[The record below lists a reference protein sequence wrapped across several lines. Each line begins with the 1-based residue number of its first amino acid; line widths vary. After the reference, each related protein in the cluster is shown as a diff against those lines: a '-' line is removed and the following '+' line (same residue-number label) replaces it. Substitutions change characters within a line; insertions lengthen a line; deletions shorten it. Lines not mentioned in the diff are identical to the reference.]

1 MLRVSVPSDSEYR
14 RSSCDELLV
23 APDSDELEFLSDD
36 SDTIH
41 EADSSANDQANEP
54 RDPSVSPTPP
64 PPRLSLEHR
73 AFLIR
78 ALALFCACWLS
89 VGSHY
94 ASYVLGPLKSR
105 ISRDLGTG
113 HAEYSLLISAL
124 SLNST
129 WTPLVGGILAGT
141 LGTTFTSII
150 ATGVVFLG
158 TSFLLLGDIWGDV
171 RLMAAGL
178 FIFGLGVSPL
188 AVVQETIIVRFF
200 KSHGLGVPM
209 ALGLV
214 AGKGASFISARTS
227 YPLTERFG
235 PRAPFYVATF
245 LAGMSVV
252 INLAYIGA
260 SRWLIDGAGA
270 ELEAID
276 IDEEARRRSI
286 VNMSEAQ
293 ALEKVA
299 AKRRVHFGQI
309 TKLGDVFWVYVA
321 VNIFCGT
328 IWSPFTHLAANIIEL
343 RYRMTEKEAANT
355 ASYVLV
361 GSIFLYPICGY
372 LVDRSKRR
380 PTVVMLLILSSV
392 FTLGAYAW
400 LALPPTW
407 TRTAKPAIAA
417 FGFGHGFSP
426 LLLVLLVPKIV
437 PLKFISTALGAHKSL
452 EQTGATIFQT
462 LAGLWMDK
470 ARKRNPDGSS
480 TQGLINAFL
489 FLNVLQLLSILGVAY
504 LQHRRTLVRRSVRRG
519 SSLSS
524 ARPAVFSDSSDST
537 RPLLEVPEHHRRYSS
552 TGPRIHVPLEGELS
566 KKEARRGHV
575 FATMCAALIVCA
587 WMLFLG
593 TAWFKLGK
601 KNEGH

>member
-1 MLRVSVPSDSEYR
+1 MLRTLEPNDHR
-14 RSSCDELLV
+14 RSSCDEMLTS
-23 APDSDELEFLSDD
+23 SDELAFLSDSD
-36 SDTIH
+36 SLSD
-41 EADSSANDQANEP
+41 APRACEP
-54 RDPSVSPTPP
+54 PNPVLREPSPSPRPARSRTNVN
-64 PPRLSLEHR
+64 RR

-78 ALALFCACWLS
+78 SLALCCACALS

-129 WTPLVGGILAGT
+129 WTPLVGGLLAGT
-141 LGTTFTSII
+141 LGTTFTSIL

-158 TSFLLLGDIWGDV
+158 TAFLLLGDIWGNV
-171 RLMAAGL
+171 RMMAAGL

-200 KSHGLGVPM
+200 KSHGLGVSM
-209 ALGLV
+209 AFGLV

-227 YPLTERFG
+227 YPLTEHFG

-252 INLAYIGA
+252 VNLAYIFA

-276 IDEEARRRSI
+276 INEEAQRRSVI
-286 VNMSEAQ
+286 NVSEAQ

-299 AKRRVHFGQI
+299 AKRRVHLREI
-309 TKLGDVFWVYVA
+309 TKLGDVFWAYIA
-321 VNIFCGT
+321 VNILCGT
-328 IWSPFTHLAANIIEL
+328 IWAPFTHLAANIIEL
-343 RYRMTEKEAANT
+343 RYHMSEKDAANT
-355 ASYVLV
+355 ASYVLI
-361 GSIFLYPICGY
+361 GSIFLYPMCGY
-372 LVDRSKRR
+372 LVDRFKRR
-380 PTVVMLLILSSV
+380 PMVIMLLLLSS
-392 FTLGAYAW
+392 FSTLGAYVW

-407 TRTAKPAIAA
+407 TLTAKPAIAA

-462 LAGLWMDK
+462 LSGLMMDNAK
-470 ARKRNPDGSS
+470 ESHPDGSS
-480 TQGLINAFL
+480 TQEIMNTFLVLNAVQML
-489 FLNVLQLLSILGVAY
+489 TILGVAY
-504 LQHRRTLVRRSVRRG
+504 LQRMKTAPSRTARRG
-519 SSLSS
+519 SSVSTV
-524 ARPAVFSDSSDST
+524 RPGLPESSDPM
-537 RPLLEVPEHHRRYSS
+537 RPLLEEPGRRYSS
-552 TGPRIHVPLEGELS
+552 TDSRIRNSVDVEIS
-566 KKEARRGHV
+566 KKEMRRGYV
-575 FATMCAALIVCA
+575 CAAICAGLILCA
-587 WMLFLG
+587 WLLFLG
-593 TAWFKLGK
+593 TAWFKLVMK
-601 KNEGH
+601 KSQRH

>member
-1 MLRVSVPSDSEYR
+1 MLHAPEASDHR

-23 APDSDELEFLSDD
+23 SASSEHLDFLSDSD
-36 SDTIH
+36 SIS
-41 EADSSANDQANEP
+41 ESPPADDHREPSSAASPRTHSVLNAN
-54 RDPSVSPTPP
+54 
-64 PPRLSLEHR
+64 HR

-78 ALALFCACWLS
+78 SLALFCACWLS

-141 LGTTFTSII
+141 LGTTFTSIL

-158 TSFLLLGDIWGDV
+158 TAFLLLGDIWGNV
-171 RLMAAGL
+171 RVMATGM

-200 KSHGLGVPM
+200 KSHGLGVSM
-209 ALGLV
+209 AFGLV
-214 AGKGASFISARTS
+214 VGKGASFISARTS

-235 PRAPFYVATF
+235 PRAPFYMATF

-252 INLAYIGA
+252 INLAYIMA

-276 IDEEARRRSI
+276 INEEARRRSVI
-286 VNMSEAQ
+286 NISEAQ

-299 AKRRVHFGQI
+299 AKRRVHLREI
-309 TKLGDVFWVYVA
+309 TKLGDVFWAYIA
-321 VNIFCGT
+321 VNILCGA
-328 IWSPFTHLAANIIEL
+328 IWAPFTHLAANIIEL
-343 RYRMTEKEAANT
+343 RYQMSEKDAANT

-361 GSIFLYPICGY
+361 GSIFLYPMCGY
-372 LVDRSKRR
+372 LVDRFKRR
-380 PTVVMLLILSSV
+380 PMAVMLLVLSSV

-407 TRTAKPAIAA
+407 TGTAKPAIAA

-437 PLKFISTALGAHKSL
+437 PLKYISTALGAHKSL

-462 LAGLWMDK
+462 LSGLAMDSAK
-470 ARKRNPDGSS
+470 KKHPDGSS
-480 TQGLINAFL
+480 TQGIINAFL
-489 FLNVLQLLSILGVAY
+489 VLNAIQLLAIFGVAY
-504 LQHRRTLVRRSVRRG
+504 LQNRKVAASSRTVRRPSIVQPG
-519 SSLSS
+519 L
-524 ARPAVFSDSSDST
+524 PESSDPT
-537 RPLLEVPEHHRRYSS
+537 QPLLEAPDRTRRYSS
-552 TGPRIHVPLEGELS
+552 TGSRIQFALEDEIS
-566 KKEARRGHV
+566 KREARRGQV
-575 FATMCAALIVCA
+575 FATTSGALILCA
-587 WMLFLG
+587 WVLFLA
-593 TAWFKLGK
+593 TAWFKLGMK
-601 KNEGH
+601 KSQGL